1 MNLATVRKPIL
12 TGYQSTEKNDYS
24 SNDMSI
30 GRFLE
35 NRKAC
40 VLSNSNTMTASQFV
54 CRACD
59 EFPLEFLERKVS
71 Q

>member
-1 MNLATVRKPIL
+1 
-12 TGYQSTEKNDYS
+12 
-24 SNDMSI
+24 MSI
-30 GRFLE
+30 DRFLE

-59 EFPLEFLERKVS
+59 EFPLEFLEKEKHRNSIYYEMICLDGSRVPS
-71 Q
+71 